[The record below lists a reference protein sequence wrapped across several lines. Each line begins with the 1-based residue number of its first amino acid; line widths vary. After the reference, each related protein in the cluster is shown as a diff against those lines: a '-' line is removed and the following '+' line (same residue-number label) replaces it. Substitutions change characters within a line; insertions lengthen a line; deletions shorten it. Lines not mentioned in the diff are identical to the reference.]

1 MTAKKPDTKEK
12 SAWLITWE
20 GTSGVPD
27 DPIAA
32 ILNYRLSV
40 SSVKNFVE
48 LLYASLTY
56 SPREKLLLAK
66 DRKANPY
73 PATMTLFQHI
83 HCGHSRWTISTL
95 SP

>member
-1 MTAKKPDTKEK
+1 MATKKAAGEAKR
-12 SAWLITWE
+12 AWLVSWV

-32 ILNYRLSV
+32 ILNYRLSA

-56 SPREKLLLAK
+56 SPQGVA
-66 DRKANPY
+66 
-73 PATMTLFQHI
+73 
-83 HCGHSRWTISTL
+83 SRQ
-95 SP
+95 